1 MRWYVGVKG
10 AARKAF
16 KADVVP
22 TRATHGDQFGA
33 VIGPFRTK
41 RGAMFAAA
49 FGHNNPHFRT
59 TADAERIAK
68 GRTCS

>member
-1 MRWYVGVKG
+1 MRFYLGIKG
-10 AARKAF
+10 TARKVF
-16 KADVVP
+16 KSDVTP
-22 TRATHGDQFGA
+22 TQETHGEQFNA

-59 TADAERIAK
+59 VADAERIARSL
-68 GRTCS
+68 GV